1 VGGRT
6 PASKWVP
13 RVGLGLGAAL
23 LIYAIVSLS
32 IGEGGPGAE
41 PIEGIEP
48 VQELFGGIPQDG
60 PYLGPEDAETTIT
73 VFTDLQCKPCSTW
86 QVDVVDPLVERYA
99 RPGDAKLELRH
110 YSLGTAETTLS
121 ALAAA
126 AAGEQGRE
134 WQYADLLERNL
145 DQAPQGRVDDQF
157 LRRIADAVPEMDVDQ
172 WADDRDLPEV
182 AARVESDGQT
192 GTDLRL
198 PGSGPSVVVRG
209 SEGSKTLTGSPSQAE
224 ISSAVTAVGGP
235 SQ

>member
-1 VGGRT
+1 VGRRT

-13 RVGLGLGAAL
+13 RVSLGLGAIL

-32 IGEGGPGAE
+32 IGEGGPGQE

-48 VQELFGGIPQDG
+48 VQQLFGGIPQDG

-86 QVDVVDPLVERYA
+86 EVDELDPLVEKYA
-99 RPGDAKLELRH
+99 RPGTAKLELRH

-121 ALAAA
+121 AVAAT

-145 DQAPQGRVDDQF
+145 DAAPQGRVDDAF

-172 WADDRDLPEV
+172 WANDRDLQSV
-182 AARVESDGQT
+182 AARVEADGQT
-192 GTDLRL
+192 GTDMRL
-198 PGSGPSVVVRG
+198 PGSGPSVVVSG
-209 SEGSKTLTGSPSQAE
+209 PEGTKTLTDSPSQEE
-224 ISSAVTAVGGP
+224 ISSAVAAVGGP
-235 SQ
+235 S